1 MTDGVRADRRAY
13 DARMVRTMRR
23 LIVATGILAV
33 LMSMPA
39 TVAADCNGPDCGPP
53 EVVEPS
59 AIAWT
64 LAIVLV
70 FLAVMLAAEF
80 RRR

>member
-1 MTDGVRADRRAY
+1 MG
-13 DARMVRTMRR
+13 RTMRR
-23 LIVATGILAV
+23 LIVAATSVAV
-33 LMSMPA
+33 LMSRPA
-39 TVAADCNGPDCGPP
+39 MAAADCTGPDCGPP
-53 EVVEPS
+53 EVVEAS
-59 AIAWT
+59 GIVWT

>member
-1 MTDGVRADRRAY
+1 MAH
-13 DARMVRTMRR
+13 MVRSMRR
-23 LIVATGILAV
+23 LVVIATSVVV

-39 TVAADCNGPDCGPP
+39 TAAADCNGPDCGPP
-53 EVVEPS
+53 EVVVPS